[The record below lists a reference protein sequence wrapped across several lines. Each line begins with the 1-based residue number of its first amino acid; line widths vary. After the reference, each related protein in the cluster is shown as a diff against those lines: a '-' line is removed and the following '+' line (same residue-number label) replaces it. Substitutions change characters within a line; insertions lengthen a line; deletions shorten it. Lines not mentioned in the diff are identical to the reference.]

1 MYKLKIRY
9 HFSFVAS
16 ALHLKED
23 PWNSIISGAA
33 TGGALAARAG
43 PRAMAS
49 SALVGGVLLA
59 LIEGMGIMLTK
70 WMSPPL
76 PTPEDYAAAG
86 VIDPTTPPMKIG
98 VKVDGTN
105 TSQQHSSSSSS
116 SWLGSSNME
125 NETIFDPAASST
137 ATTQSTTS
145 NWWPFS

>member
-1 MYKLKIRY
+1 
-9 HFSFVAS
+9 
-16 ALHLKED
+16 
-23 PWNSIISGAA
+23 
-33 TGGALAARAG
+33 
-43 PRAMAS
+43 MAS

-86 VIDPTTPPMKIG
+86 VIDPTAPPTRSG
-98 VKVDGTN
+98 LKVDGPN

-116 SWLGSSNME
+116 SWLGSSTME
-125 NETIFDPAASST
+125 NETIFDPAISST